1 MSHYVGKNV
10 DYTQPTRNIGELTFL
25 ATDGYGRLITVAAS
39 GTGVAGDFTSAQL
52 HADLL
57 TTNSTLATTNSTL
70 ATTNTNLQLIDA
82 DLKNGAA
89 KTQIV
94 DGLNRTISSVVS
106 ADGYALEAA
115 EQYAPVAEDNTNG
128 ILAVVQKPIAN
139 SSYSLSY
146 AQTTTLVTSLLVKA
160 SPGRMYKMSGFL
172 NYSGTDGY
180 QHYIQIHNAT
190 SLPANTA
197 IPLFSFPIDTRS
209 SAGPVKFEIE
219 LAKEYGLYLSTGIVI
234 AFSRTA
240 GTLTIST
247 DYTGWMQ
254 CSYI

>member
-1 MSHYVGKNV
+1 MSHYVGRNV

-25 ATDGYGRLITVAAS
+25 ATDGYGRLVTVAAS

-57 TTNSTLATTNSTL
+57 TTNSTLAT
-70 ATTNTNLQLIDA
+70 ANTNLLLIDT
-82 DLKNGAA
+82 DLKNGTA

-115 EQYAPVAEDNTNG
+115 EQYAAVGEDNTNG
-128 ILAVVQKPIAN
+128 VFAICTKPIAN

-146 AQTTTLVTSLLVKA
+146 ASTSTLVTSLLVKA
-160 SPGRMYKMSGFL
+160 SPGKIFKMSGFL

-180 QHYIQIHNAT
+180 QHYIHLHNAT

-197 IPLFSFPIDTRS
+197 IPLFSLPIDTRS
-209 SAGPVKFEIE
+209 SSGPVKFEFE
-219 LAKEYGLYLSTGIVI
+219 FAEEYGLYLNTGIVL

-247 DYTGWMQ
+247 DYTGWIQ

>member
-52 HADLL
+52 HADLI
-57 TTNSTLATTNSTL
+57 TTNSTLAT
-70 ATTNTNLQLIDA
+70 IDT

-106 ADGYALEAA
+106 ADGYAIEAA
-115 EQYAPVAEDNTNG
+115 EQYAPVYEDNING
-128 ILAVVQKPIAN
+128 VASVVMKPIAN

-146 AQTTTLVTSLLVKA
+146 AQTTTLATNLIIKA
-160 SPGRMYKMSGFL
+160 SPLKLFTLSGYL
-172 NYSGTDGY
+172 SVSDTNAT
-180 QHYIQIHNAT
+180 QHYIHLHNST

-197 IPLFSFPIDTRS
+197 VPIWSRPLNIRATAGPID
-209 SAGPVKFEIE
+209 FDFE
-219 LAKEYGLYLSTGIVI
+219 LAEMYGLYLNTGAVVCISTTGN
-234 AFSRTA
+234 
-240 GTLTIST
+240 TLTIAT
-247 DYTGWMQ
+247 VYTAWFQ
-254 CSYI
+254 CSFI